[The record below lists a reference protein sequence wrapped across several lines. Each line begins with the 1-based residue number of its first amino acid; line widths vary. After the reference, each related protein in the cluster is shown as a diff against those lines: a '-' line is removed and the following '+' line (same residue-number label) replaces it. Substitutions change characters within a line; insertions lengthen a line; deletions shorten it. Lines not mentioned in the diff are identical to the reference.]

1 MAFSVLSQLSM
12 RADRGRI
19 LRCCALALL
28 LHPLAACGA
37 APQAERLREA
47 GAMARFVPDEASRR
61 LRAMEWEMATAP
73 APLRT
78 DFLYFYSTAERGIG
92 DLTHALALS
101 DQLVAYGRRN
111 KDNLALAK
119 GLIGRANTLYLREDL
134 AASHAASFEAEL
146 VARATADVPTQVMA
160 TIAAGQSFEEQG
172 DYPAALAR
180 LHAAVDMASRI
191 DGDTAPLASALHVLV
206 LLYLNMGELD
216 KGWEAQ
222 RESLAVAR
230 KMASPGYLA
239 TALGDEYA
247 LAVEQKDFPRAR
259 RALFEA
265 LGLERGMGARQ
276 MATTTLVDLSDCY
289 LKERRFREAQAY
301 AAQALDAAMDVRSNN
316 DAATARVNL
325 GQALLGQG
333 RLAEGKR
340 QFEAG
345 LATYEKQGDKPELL
359 AVLREYGGAL
369 EHAGDYKGAVDA
381 YDRERRL
388 SGEIFAEQR
397 QKALLELQQ
406 KYDAENKQRRIDALR
421 EANRAAIAALEH
433 HRAQQ
438 RLWWLLAAVCA
449 LAAAVVGLLYRK
461 VRRANAE
468 LEDKNRQLQRQG
480 ALDPLT
486 LLYNRGHFQ
495 DVMNRTGDERR
506 STGAGAVGALFLLD
520 LDHFKSVNDEHGH
533 AAGDAVLRTVAHKLR
548 QALRETDMI
557 VRWGGEEF
565 LAFLPDVARDGL
577 DDVAQRILRCVAAP
591 AADEC
596 SAAVPVSASVGFAP
610 FPLSVGGVSLTWEQ
624 AVGLADQAMYL
635 AKAHGRNRAYGVR
648 GVPDAAQVSI
658 DAIERDL
665 EQAWR
670 AGWVE
675 LAVVQG
681 DAEAPVPA
689 PG

>member
-1 MAFSVLSQLSM
+1 MVFSVLSQSSM
-12 RADRGRI
+12 RVDRATI
-19 LRCCALALL
+19 LRCCAFVFL

-37 APQAERLREA
+37 AKQAERLREA

-92 DLTHALALS
+92 DLTRALALA

-134 AASHAASFEAEL
+134 AGAHAASFAAER
-146 VARATADVPTQVMA
+146 VARATGDVPTQVA
-160 TIAAGQSFEEQG
+160 AAIAAGQSFEEQG
-172 DYPAALAR
+172 DYPRALAE
-180 LHAAVDMASRI
+180 LHGAVDLARRI
-191 DGDTAPLASALHVLV
+191 KTDTAPLASALHVLV

-247 LAVEQKDFPRAR
+247 LAIEQKDFLRAR

-276 MATTTLVDLSDCY
+276 MAATTLVDLSDCY

-301 AAQALDAAMDVRSNN
+301 AAQALDAALDVRSNN

-345 LATYEKQGDKPELL
+345 LATYERQGDKPELL
-359 AVLREYGGAL
+359 AVLREVGGAL
-369 EHAGDYKGAVDA
+369 EHAGDYKGAIDA
-381 YDRERRL
+381 YGRERRL

-397 QKALLELQQ
+397 QKALVELQQ
-406 KYDAENKQRRIDALR
+406 KYDAENRQRRIDALR
-421 EANRAAIAALEH
+421 RANEAAIAELA
-433 HRAQQ
+433 HRLLVQ
-438 RLWWLLAAVCA
+438 RLWWLLALVLA
-449 LAAAVVGLLYRK
+449 LATAIVGLLYRK

-468 LEDKNRQLQRQG
+468 LEDMNRQLKRQG

-486 LLYNRGHFQ
+486 QLYNRRHFQ
-495 DVMNRTGDERR
+495 EVMERTGDERR
-506 STGAGAVGALFLLD
+506 STGAGTVGALFLLD

-533 AAGDAVLRTVAHKLR
+533 AAGDAVLRSVAHKLR
-548 QALRETDMI
+548 LALRETDMI

-577 DDVAQRILRCVAAP
+577 DDVARRILGGIAAP
-591 AADEC
+591 SAEEGG
-596 SAAVPVSASVGFAP
+596 AAVPVSVSVGFAP
-610 FPLSVGGVSLTWEQ
+610 FPLAVGGVSLTWEQ
-624 AVGLADQAMYL
+624 AVGLADQALYL

-665 EQAWR
+665 EQAGR
-670 AGWVE
+670 AGWVD

-681 DAEAPVPA
+681 EAEAPVPA